1 MTATWVRSGV
11 TGSERA
17 RPLHE
22 PPPGTGYRDRV
33 TSSPPG
39 FPPIESLGFLSDGV
53 VTALVSADASI
64 EWMCI
69 PRMDGPS
76 VFGAILDRSAG
87 HFRVGP
93 AGGPVA
99 TSRRYLPGSLV
110 LETTW
115 DTATGTLVLTDALTV
130 DETGRPDACLVRSL
144 RCTAGEVA
152 IEVGL
157 RAVAG
162 LRPGDGG
169 ACRADGGRPADGH
182 RSAWSRATRGPSRA
196 RGKTSRS

>member
-1 MTATWVRSGV
+1 MIN
-11 TGSERA
+11 
-17 RPLHE
+17 
-22 PPPGTGYRDRV
+22 
-33 TSSPPG
+33 SPPG

-53 VTALVSADASI
+53 VTALVAADASI

-93 AGGPVA
+93 VGGPVA

-115 DTATGTLVLTDALTV
+115 DTAIGTLVLTDALTV
-130 DETGRPDACLVRSL
+130 DETGWPDACLVPNGSDDS
-144 RCTAGEVA
+144 GE
-152 IEVGL
+152 
-157 RAVAG
+157 R
-162 LRPGDGG
+162 
-169 ACRADGGRPADGH
+169 GRRLA
-182 RSAWSRATRGPSRA
+182 RLVLALATRNARTVRLSPGTPVATPAAACDIHAASRRDAGRRQPPLGPAQVTRFAGDIHLIVA
-196 RGKTSRS
+196 RLL